1 MTTWSFRKTSVGSL
15 PGLMISLLMGFNYI
29 CRVRLGFS
37 PEEQA
42 SDPEKRVVVAPISS
56 LASVALRLVV

>member
-1 MTTWSFRKTSVGSL
+1 
-15 PGLMISLLMGFNYI
+15 MISLLMGFNYI

-56 LASVALRLVV
+56 LASVAVVTMLP